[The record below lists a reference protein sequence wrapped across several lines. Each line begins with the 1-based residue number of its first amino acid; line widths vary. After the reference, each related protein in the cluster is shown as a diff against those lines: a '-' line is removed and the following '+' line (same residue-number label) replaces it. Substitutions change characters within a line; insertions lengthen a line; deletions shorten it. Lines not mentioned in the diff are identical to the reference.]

1 MRPTFWISLIIAAG
15 LALGNIRMAAAHAEL
30 VSASPAAGETLA
42 ASPAVIEL
50 VFDNELAAPGSE
62 FQVSDSNQRVLT
74 ALTGSVDLTDPAHQ
88 RLRAAGFPAL
98 PAGVYTVRWTALST
112 DGDGARTNGE
122 FSFAVGD
129 VVLPASG
136 GAAAVS
142 AAEAPGAAAPAAE
155 SLPPADASASSL
167 WIPGLVVAG
176 IAVVLALMGLA
187 LWRDQ
192 ARAR

>member
-15 LALGNIRMAAAHAEL
+15 LALGNFHLAAAHAEL
-30 VSASPAAGETLA
+30 VGSNPAAGETLA

-62 FQVSDSNQRVLT
+62 FKVSDSNQQVLT
-74 ALTGSVDLTDPAHQ
+74 ALTGSVDLNDPAHQ

-112 DGDGARTNGE
+112 DGDGGRTNGE

-129 VVLPASG
+129 AVLPAPG
-136 GAAAVS
+136 EAAAVS
-142 AAEAPGAAAPAAE
+142 AAEAPGAVAPAAE
-155 SLPPADASASSL
+155 SLPPADASAPSL